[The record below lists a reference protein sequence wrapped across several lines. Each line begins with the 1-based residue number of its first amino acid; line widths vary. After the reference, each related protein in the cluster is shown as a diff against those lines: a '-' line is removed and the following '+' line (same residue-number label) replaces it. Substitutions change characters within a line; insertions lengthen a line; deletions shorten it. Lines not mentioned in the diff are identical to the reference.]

1 MEVSWFY
8 PCTNFACFISIK
20 RKCHKEREIP
30 ANEKNC
36 FAIIT
41 VGSSGTRVMHF
52 KLTQTQDNQTFWKPL
67 LKRTF
72 ALVLPFMLTH
82 LVRILQ
88 HVEVD
93 MHSILYRS
101 YVRGRRTA
109 IGFLF
114 VMSRRLVVHVAVVVM
129 WEGRRNYYFDHVENQ
144 ISKKTD

>member
-1 MEVSWFY
+1 Y
-8 PCTNFACFISIK
+8 DFIFIFPSFPT
-20 RKCHKEREIP
+20 RRSSDL
-30 ANEKNC
+30 C

-72 ALVLPFMLTH
+72 ALFLPFMLTH

-93 MHSILYRS
+93 MDSLLYPY
-101 YVRGRRTA
+101 YVWGSTA
-109 IGFLF
+109 AIVFLF
-114 VMSRRLVVHVAVVVM
+114 IMWMTLVVHVGVVLM
-129 WEGRRNYYFDHVENQ
+129 RKGKRNYYFDHVANL